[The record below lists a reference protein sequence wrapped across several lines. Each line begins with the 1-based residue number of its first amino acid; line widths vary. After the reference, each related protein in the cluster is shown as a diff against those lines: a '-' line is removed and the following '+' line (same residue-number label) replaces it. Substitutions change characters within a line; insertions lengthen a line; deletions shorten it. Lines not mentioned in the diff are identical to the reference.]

1 MNDNDVIDFTNQKL
15 EVINL
20 NDYKYN
26 VHDLFKDIPD
36 AAVAIINKANEL
48 LKKIENLLYTAP
60 SFLEAVRATIPKIT
74 YQAILSDKQQE
85 LLSKGVI
92 KLMTKKDGSLLAN
105 LINTKTKKIVATIP
119 LKDIKLTPEL
129 CQALQSFTM
138 QLQLSQI
145 SEQMRIIQKSVEEVK
160 KGQEIDRLATAYS
173 CQQKLLQSLEIKDKK
188 LRKYALL
195 NLAFD
200 SENSRNLLM
209 QSQKFNLN
217 SLMNQPESYIGKII
231 SGSTQSE
238 INSKMIEIR
247 ESLNTLNM
255 VTLVEAIAY
264 QELGEESALKKSF
277 QYYNSFINSVY
288 LKDKQLLEKLD
299 LLDSSSVNYWTNVLP
314 KLTKNIKRISDSK
327 ELKSGKGDK
336 NNERKKM

>member
-105 LINTKTKKIVATIP
+105 LINTKTKKIVGTIP

-129 CQALQSFTM
+129 GQALQSFNM

-238 INSKMIEIR
+238 INNKMIEIR

-288 LKDKQLLEKLD
+288 LKDKQLLERLD

-327 ELKSGKGDK
+327 ELKLGKGDK